1 MIHSMTG
8 YGEASEVVEGIQYA
22 VEVRSLNN
30 RYFKSTLRLPEEV
43 AALEAEVE
51 ARLRRRLWRGSIT
64 LTLKMRLAEP
74 RLGYEINEQ
83 VLLGYVQRL
92 STLMEK
98 MPNRMSGGATL
109 DLSALLSLPGVLTP
123 GEEQIS
129 LPARARP
136 VVVRLIDQACD
147 KLIAMRVAE
156 GQAIAEDLQKQR
168 AVIRDRLEVVKQ
180 RAPQVID
187 EYHQRLRGRI
197 DELMAKAELHVD
209 KVELIREVAIYAE
222 RSDISE
228 ELQRLSGHLDQ
239 FERII
244 VSKDEEAVGRTLEFL
259 AQEMLR
265 EANTIASKSNDAT
278 IARTIVEIKGAI
290 DRIKEQSQNV
300 E

>member
-8 YGEASEVVEGIQYA
+8 YGEASEVAEGIQYA

-74 RLGYEINEQ
+74 RLAYEINEQ

-92 STLMEK
+92 TAVMGQ
-98 MPNRMSGGATL
+98 MPRGLGDGAKL
-109 DLSALLSLPGVLTP
+109 DLSAMLDLPGVLTP

-147 KLIAMRVAE
+147 KLIAMRMAE
-156 GQAIAEDLQKQR
+156 GQAIAEDLRKQR
-168 AVIRDRLEVVKQ
+168 DVIRDRLELIKQ

-239 FERII
+239 FEQII
-244 VSKDEEAVGRTLEFL
+244 GAKEQEAVGRTLEFL

-265 EANTIASKSNDAT
+265 EANTIASKSNDAM